1 MPTDQSRAG
10 LEVSEGRGDSIKG
23 LGVCKCHII
32 NQAKGKVTTALPI
45 TQHGERIVSFFRL
58 SRLLVWAA
66 LFFFFAFAILDVGPR
81 PMRRMAEILT
91 LWQWPPGKPGVRYGQ
106 PGYSAGC

>member
-66 LFFFFAFAILDVGPR
+66 LFFFFCVCDFGCWTKADAPDGRNSNLVAVAAGKTR
-81 PMRRMAEILT
+81 GT
-91 LWQWPPGKPGVRYGQ
+91 LWPTRV
-106 PGYSAGC
+106 